1 MPPRLPARRAL
12 RAFVIAAST
21 FLIAAP
27 TAVLARR
34 WIDLGVR
41 VVAMGYDTATI
52 LEAFK
57 TACLAVL
64 NPDPSAD

>member
-1 MPPRLPARRAL
+1 
-12 RAFVIAAST
+12 VIAAIESIVVSAGQRKLAT
-21 FLIAAP
+21 AIYAP

-52 LEAFK
+52 LEAFT